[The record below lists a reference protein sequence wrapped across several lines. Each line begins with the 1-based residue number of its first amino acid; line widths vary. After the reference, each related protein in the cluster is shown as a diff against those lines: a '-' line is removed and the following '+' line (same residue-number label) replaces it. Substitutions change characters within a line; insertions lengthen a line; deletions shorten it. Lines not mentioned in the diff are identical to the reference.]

1 MKGIPTTLIIS
12 HDITIYILEPQAMF
26 VIDRVPSIEGFH
38 CSNFYIPS
46 SAILWTCFS
55 AFC

>member
-46 SAILWTCFS
+46 SAIL
-55 AFC
+55 